1 MRRNRLL
8 LGTVLSVL
16 LLVYPII
23 SAKAAASMWGQTYDA
38 FYNDVACSLVATSD
52 GGYALAGS
60 SGFFDVSDSDCW
72 LVKTDTD
79 GNMEW
84 NKTYGASLDG
94 DWAYSLIVTSDGGYA
109 LAGVQNC
116 SASPLEL
123 HYWHY
128 FYNDLGGDCW
138 LVKTDANGNMEWNN
152 TYGGTGDDWALS
164 LINASDG
171 GYVLAGYTSSFGAGG
186 RDAWLVKTDATG
198 TMEWNQTYGGTGND
212 MAFSLVATSD
222 GGYALAGTWRS
233 DASDFD
239 FWLVKTDEFGSME
252 WNKTYGG
259 TNDDVAFSLVA
270 TSDGG
275 YALAGYATFLGEG
288 SEDVWL
294 VKTDA
299 NGNMEWNNT
308 YGGGHPW
315 WNDEAYSLVETSDGG
330 YALAGSTQSPGTGS
344 VNCWLLK
351 TDGYGNIMWNHTY
364 GGDLVD
370 LAYSL
375 IATSDGGYAAAGAW
389 CIRMLES
396 GHFDFLLIKTDENG
410 VAPVAPEAAW
420 VVLPFLLAATVSLF
434 ISKKKLLHSRVKEK

>member
-128 FYNDLGGDCW
+128 FYNDLGGDC
-138 LVKTDANGNMEWNN
+138 
-152 TYGGTGDDWALS
+152 
-164 LINASDG
+164 
-171 GYVLAGYTSSFGAGG
+171 
-186 RDAWLVKTDATG
+186 
-198 TMEWNQTYGGTGND
+198 
-212 MAFSLVATSD
+212 
-222 GGYALAGTWRS
+222 
-233 DASDFD
+233 
-239 FWLVKTDEFGSME
+239 
-252 WNKTYGG
+252 
-259 TNDDVAFSLVA
+259 
-270 TSDGG
+270 
-275 YALAGYATFLGEG
+275 
-288 SEDVWL
+288 WL